1 MSDKKA
7 EHVEFTV
14 PEDGGREEAPR
25 RLSVTGRRISVV
37 DDVFGE
43 IVEGGPNYRSVGW
56 IGTAVLMMKTQI
68 GLGVLAIPSVFD
80 VLGMIPGIICLLA
93 IGGITTW
100 SDYYIGVFKLLH
112 RSVYGIDDA
121 GALMFGRAGRE
132 ILATAYVLYLVFV
145 TGAAMLS
152 ISISLNAL
160 STHGACTAVF
170 VAVSAAIAFGFSSI
184 QTLGKI
190 SWIAWVGLA
199 GIMTAIFTVTIA
211 VGLQERPAAAPPGGI
226 FKSDYKLFNKPKFTD
241 AVTSISSL
249 VFAYSGTPSFF
260 AIVSEMADP
269 HEYTRAV
276 LTCQSIVTVV
286 YLIIGIVVYYFA
298 GSYVASPAL
307 GSAGVLLK
315 KAHSTG
321 QGLGPDVEVAEPTG
335 YRREIFRLWMANN
348 SPSSKGICGL
358 ATTII
363 PCTAKLPYTPAPVTP
378 STPTPPHNVSTL
390 VLIYLILSY
399 RHCLESE
406 YFMTSATL
414 EMATAQEEDMYLF
427 NAGLDQTP
435 NAFAAA
441 DFDPFLE
448 SSADQDNEAAADS
461 FFNLPDLVK
470 QEQQV
475 NSPADL
481 ALKFPQLHRGSGSSS
496 SSAASGNLHNRNH
509 SEVSVTSSALA
520 GQEKT
525 WGSGINGL
533 TMPATQQFFDD
544 STMTGID
551 QDFEASNK
559 QMASDF
565 DFDTAASTPSGFDA
579 TIATMAAKPT
589 AMQPFP
595 STAKISR
602 FSQASGPSPKMAP
615 AAQPAF
621 FFAGSRE
628 ASPLSAML
636 PAAQGHSPWNKHS
649 PSAGLEETF
658 NHITMNGDSPGN
670 TTLSPNS
677 LQFPPAQP
685 FSFEPESS
693 ATPSSFKDISSPP
706 STVHSTDGVPHL
718 TVHPTSLKSR
728 VETQIPIKLTLS
740 CLPPG
745 VKKLHLPIH
754 TVSKPKFL
762 VKGGVEKSPDMLE
775 LHTSLVC
782 TSAMQDPVKL
792 QRALARARGEDP
804 NSFSKPSPASATT
817 SSSSKDDDDRPLN
830 GGEVRICVG
839 CIQRERKRA
848 SRKKQKKPDEE
859 EAFQKDEEKRVV
871 VFNTNEVK
879 EWTDSSKDASSTHS
893 TPLALANGS
902 GAVHV
907 ELPMRIACY
916 CRHQNE
922 KMGFQVIFTI
932 KDFRDKLVAQAM
944 TNPIM
949 ITDDH
954 KTHNSIPS
962 APQAPVSLPTAPQFP
977 GAGVFAT
984 AADNSAA
991 LQGGAAK
998 MFKHSFSTNDL
1009 HALQNNF
1016 APNLA
1021 MPASHKPFAVPS
1033 TFSMET
1039 SATMTPRNLS
1049 RPASPSGPTGPTSK
1063 KRKQSNSGKLP
1074 SGLTMTRLDASH
1086 EPASSAVIPPNT
1098 ASTASTYPPPITA
1111 SRLNPMGTSPPT
1123 PNGIEQ
1129 YATNINRS
1137 FSLENLPRQAVI
1149 SAPSSRQASRPG
1161 SPGSG
1166 RASFGATDVP
1176 FSQAVSNQLLGNN
1189 TSRRPSPLIHK
1200 LVPAEGSVTGGTE
1213 VTLLGN
1219 GFYQGLE
1226 VMFGDTEATTTT
1238 FWGEKCLNC
1247 IAPPSLQHGTVP
1259 VVFKHEHPQYATVQ
1273 PSQTRST
1280 IFTYIDDRELEILRL
1295 ALRTIGKQ
1303 MQHPTDDPFS
1313 AAQQLLQGQQQSMWG
1328 APATYSMMGAHQR
1341 AAGLDGAPM
1350 DTLELENVLV
1360 FLLEFIDTKT
1370 PSALQRLDLR
1380 RPSGLTLLHLASS
1393 LGLTRFV
1400 AGLLVRGA
1408 NPNLA
1413 DKNGNTPLHHAAMN
1427 GHTHIIHRLRLA
1439 GGNHQAR
1446 CLRGFVPAD
1455 LATSLLAYQA
1465 VFTPPSHY
1473 RSRSV
1478 GGTPIR
1484 LHSRRESTSSLR
1496 SFWEKASTSYFDSDS
1511 EESNSGETEALELT
1525 EHPRS
1530 RSNTAAITI
1539 SPSRRGSFQQTGQ
1552 ILPVLKGP
1560 TMIDSDPNAAPPAFM
1575 LAWRDHLVAQ
1585 LQQFNESAQS
1595 VMPSLATLNGPL
1607 QALQEYQAYPMV
1619 RRVSSFFPQMP
1630 SSRPNTGGQKEG
1642 WWETLTGS
1650 SSPAAT
1656 TPATETSA
1664 PPAYDDLYPENETS
1678 NQDWSMKKQSAVQA
1692 VVDIVADQHFEAQPS
1707 DTSRPSS
1714 AVENDGEL
1722 KGSPLT
1728 RRTTQRVEL
1737 SQDRKLFF
1745 FWIPILLVLLFLM
1758 ARSSGIT
1765 DLLRPQQGG
1774 AKLVLGNAVEV
1785 A

>member
-1 MSDKKA
+1 MSKEKA
-7 EHVEFTV
+7 DHIEFSA
-14 PEDGGREEAPR
+14 PEDGGRDAAPR
-25 RLSVTGRRISVV
+25 RLSVTGRRISIV

-43 IVEGGPNYRSVGW
+43 IVEGGPNYRSV
-56 IGTAVLMMKTQI
+56 VLMMKTQI

-80 VLGMIPGIICLLA
+80 VLGMIPGLICMLA
-93 IGGITTW
+93 IAIITTW

-121 GALMFGRAGRE
+121 GFLMFGRAGRE
-132 ILATAYVLYLVFV
+132 ILGAAYVLF
-145 TGAAMLS
+145 
-152 ISISLNAL
+152 
-160 STHGACTAVF
+160 
-170 VAVSAAIAFGFSSI
+170 
-184 QTLGKI
+184 
-190 SWIAWVGLA
+190 
-199 GIMTAIFTVTIA
+199 FTVTIA
-211 VGLQERPAAAPPGGI
+211 VGVQDRPAAAPPGGV
-226 FKSDYKLFNKPKFTD
+226 FKSDYKLINTPKFTD

-249 VFAYSGTPSFF
+249 VFAYSGTPTFF
-260 AIVSEMADP
+260 AIVSEMQNP
-269 HEYTRAV
+269 HDYSRAV
-276 LTCQSIVTVV
+276 LFSQGVITAV
-286 YLIIGIVVYYFA
+286 YLIIAPRSG
-298 GSYVASPAL
+298 AL
-307 GSAGVLLK
+307 A
-315 KAHSTG
+315 AWI
-321 QGLGPDVEVAEPTG
+321 EP
-335 YRREIFRLWMANN
+335 RQE
-348 SPSSKGICGL
+348 GL
-358 ATTII
+358 A
-363 PCTAKLPYTPAPVTP
+363 PL
-378 STPTPPHNVSTL
+378 
-390 VLIYLILSY
+390 Y
-399 RHCLESE
+399 RLADLTGSG
-406 YFMTSATL
+406 MTSATL
-414 EMATAQEEDMYLF
+414 EMATAQEDDMYLF
-427 NAGLDQTP
+427 NASLDQTP

-448 SSADQDNEAAADS
+448 SGVDQDNEVTADS

-470 QEQQV
+470 QEQQA
-475 NSPADL
+475 NSPADI
-481 ALKFPQLHRGSGSSS
+481 AHKFPPLHRGSGSSS

-509 SEVSVTSSALA
+509 SEISVTSSALA
-520 GQEKT
+520 GQDKT
-525 WGSGINGL
+525 WGSGINGM

-579 TIATMAAKPT
+579 NIATMASKHT
-589 AMQPFP
+589 SMQPFQ

-602 FSQASGPSPKMAP
+602 FSQAPGPSPKMAP
-615 AAQPAF
+615 VAQPTF

-649 PSAGLEETF
+649 PSSGLEETF

-677 LQFPPAQP
+677 LQFPPTQA
-685 FSFEPESS
+685 FTFEPESS

-706 STVHSTDGVPHL
+706 STVHSNDGVPHL

-804 NSFSKPSPASATT
+804 NLLSKTSPASVAT

-879 EWTDSSKDASSTHS
+879 EWTDGSKEASPAHS
-893 TPLALANGS
+893 TPLPLANGS
-902 GAVHV
+902 GAFHV

-962 APQAPVSLPTAPQFP
+962 APQAPVTLPTAPQFP

-1009 HALQNNF
+1009 HGLQNNF
-1016 APNLA
+1016 SPNLA

-1033 TFSMET
+1033 GFSLET

-1063 KRKQSNSGKLP
+1063 KRKQSNSSKLP

-1086 EPASSAVIPPNT
+1086 ETASSGAIAPNT
-1098 ASTASTYPPPITA
+1098 TPAASTYPPPIAA

-1123 PNGIEQ
+1123 PNSIEQ
-1129 YATNINRS
+1129 YAANINRS

-1176 FSQAVSNQLLGNN
+1176 FGQAVSNQLLGNAA
-1189 TSRRPSPLIHK
+1189 SRRPSPLIHK

-1280 IFTYIDDRELEILRL
+1280 VFTYIDDRELEILRL

-1313 AAQQLLQGQQQSMWG
+1313 AAQQLLQGQQQSLWG
-1328 APATYSMMGAHQR
+1328 APAAYGMMGAHQR

-1360 FLLEFIDTKT
+1360 FLLEFMDTKT

-1400 AGLLVRGA
+1400 AGLLARGA

-1446 CLRGFVPAD
+1446 CFRGFVPAD

-1484 LHSRRESTSSLR
+1484 LHSRSESTSSLR

-1511 EESNSGETEALELT
+1511 EDSNSGEIEVELT
-1525 EHPRS
+1525 EPSQS
-1530 RSNTAAITI
+1530 RANTTTISI

-1552 ILPVLKGP
+1552 SLPVLKAP
-1560 TMIDSDPNAAPPAFM
+1560 TMLDSDPNAAPPAFM

-1607 QALQEYQAYPMV
+1607 QALQEYQTYPMV

-1630 SSRPNTGGQKEG
+1630 SSRPT
-1642 WWETLTGS
+1642 
-1650 SSPAAT
+1650 AT
-1656 TPATETSA
+1656 TPATEASA
-1664 PPAYDDLYPENETS
+1664 PPAYDDLYPENES
-1678 NQDWSMKKQSAVQA
+1678 PSQDWNTKKQSAMQA
-1692 VVDIVADQHFEAQPS
+1692 VVDLVADQHFEAQS
-1707 DTSRPSS
+1707 ADTSRPLD
-1714 AVENDGEL
+1714 AVESDGEL
-1722 KGSPLT
+1722 KGAPLT

-1745 FWIPILLVLLFLM
+1745 FWIPILLILLFLM
-1758 ARSSGIT
+1758 TRSSGLVE
-1765 DLLRPQQGG
+1765 LLRPQDGG
-1774 AKLVLGNAVEV
+1774 QLVLGNAVEV